1 MTSHLLST
9 QIASALRTRII
20 DGHLPFG
27 AKISDKR
34 LATELGASRTPVREA
49 LIALQGEGF
58 VTVVPQ
64 SGTFVFNP
72 SVEEIGA
79 ICELRAIMEAGALR
93 VAAERD
99 PQGFVASL
107 SDVVSAASIACD
119 DGDFG
124 RCEALDTHF
133 HETLVALASNP
144 YVDEAYRTLSG
155 KIRALRRRLPAE
167 RGRISRAIDQ
177 HRRTLDL
184 VATGRIDAAE
194 AELRKHMRN
203 VHVVLAER
211 MRADGGA

>member
-1 MTSHLLST
+1 MAFHPLST
-9 QIASALRTRII
+9 QIAAALRTRII
-20 DGHLPFG
+20 DGRLPFG

-64 SGTFVFNP
+64 SGTFVFDP

-99 PQGFVASL
+99 HRGFVASL
-107 SDVVSAASIACD
+107 SDVVSSAAVACA
-119 DGDFG
+119 DGDFEL
-124 RCEALDTHF
+124 CEALDTRF
-133 HETLVALASNP
+133 HETLVALARNT
-144 YVDEAYRTLSG
+144 YVDEAYRSLSG

-167 RGRISRAIDQ
+167 GGRISRAIDQ

-184 VATGRIDAAE
+184 VATCRIDEAE

-203 VHVVLAER
+203 VHVVLAGLMKAE
-211 MRADGGA
+211 ATS